1 MYRAQANSIVEGV
14 IPTQYQRVPCPK
26 PGNVYVWLRDGCGPY
41 WIQITAVNA
50 ATTGSIVGFEIR
62 PDGTSDW
69 LALIQ
74 EDDYPEGHPQE
85 RYGAWTLPSD
95 APYINL
101 PLGIRLTA
109 ATGQQIVNEMVIT
122 NWTPPADSISG
133 FWYIDMGINFDLL

>member
-1 MYRAQANSIVEGV
+1 MTSLAIDLDAIVALTKRLIA
-14 IPTQYQRVPCPK
+14 IPTENP
-26 PGNVYVWLRDGCGPY
+26 PGNGYSECAEVLIDALRALG
-41 WIQITAVNA
+41 
-50 ATTGSIVGFEIR
+50 GFEIR
-62 PDGTSDW
+62 QDGTSDW